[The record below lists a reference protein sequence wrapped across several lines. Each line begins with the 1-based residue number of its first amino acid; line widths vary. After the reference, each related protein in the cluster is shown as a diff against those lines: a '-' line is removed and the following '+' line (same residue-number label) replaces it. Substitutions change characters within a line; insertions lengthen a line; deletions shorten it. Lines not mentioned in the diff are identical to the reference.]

1 MPLPQIVTPEYITTL
16 PSTGQSVSYRPFLVK
31 EEKIL
36 LMAQE
41 GKDQSEVTNAVIKIL
56 QECIKTPL
64 DIKQLPV
71 FDVEWLFLQLRSK
84 SVGEIIKLN
93 LRHVGN
99 KECEHLNKIELP
111 IADIKVTGLGK
122 KDNIIIIDEKTGLGV
137 ELKYPNLAL
146 IDKMDIEKRS
156 NTEIFKLIT
165 VRNVCWR
172 PSTRFF
178 KEIYGLF

>member
-41 GKDQSEVTNAVIKIL
+41 GKDA
-56 QECIKTPL
+56 
-64 DIKQLPV
+64 
-71 FDVEWLFLQLRSK
+71 FLK
-84 SVGEIIKLN
+84 
-93 LRHVGN
+93 
-99 KECEHLNKIELP
+99 HLNKIELP

-165 VRNVCWR
+165 NCVYTVFDKDQVYTDFTDQELETFVGDL
-172 PSTRFF
+172 PQDFLKKFMDFF
-178 KEIYGLF
+178 KNMPKVHHKLTYTCEKCKQEVTHELSGLMDFFL